1 MNENQRYVRRIA
13 LALLEKENTEIDEKI
28 IFEKIQDA
36 INVLN
41 ISIGKEEFNE
51 VYNSLKDH
59 FAVVMSMGQAIY
71 GDEIPDEWYTYV
83 KAQRYDINCSYWD
96 RYREFLRDENFPK
109 KVIDSIDKD
118 TDKITNLLGDPSVAY
133 KYSRKGLVIGDVQS
147 GKTANY
153 IAVMNKAA
161 DAGYKIII
169 LLTGTIEKLRK
180 QTQERVDKGFI
191 GGDVDKRLVGVGT
204 INSNLEVSAFTSAK
218 NDFKEQ
224 LKTIT
229 LSLSSLTNPLVF
241 VVKKNKTVL
250 ESLFHWLKN
259 ENIKYGSEN
268 SEKTIDYPLLLID
281 DEADNA
287 SINTNIE
294 ENDPTAINRAIRK
307 ILGVFTKSSYLAYTA
322 TPYANIFINP
332 NTSDDMVKDDL
343 FPKDYI
349 YVLDTPNNYIGA
361 KEMYSDTGKYRYMLH
376 QIYDFEEYLP
386 IKHKKD
392 SEVGYDLPETLKE
405 AILSFFIANAIR
417 DIRGQK
423 TSHRSMLINVSR
435 FIKIHNELEDRVED
449 YVNKVKYEIEH
460 YGLTPNWYDYKY
472 LSTLEDVYN
481 TYFVN
486 ALEDETEKSWTAIL
500 NTLYDS
506 TRGIV
511 VEAVNGNSAATKL
524 NYNAYKSGYRVIAIG
539 GLSLSRGLTLEGLMT
554 SYFYRNS
561 KMYDTLMQMGRWF
574 GYRSGYDDL
583 CQVWMNED
591 SLSWYKD
598 IASATEELRDELK
611 QNFEAG
617 WTPKEFGIKVRSD
630 EAALLVTARNKMR
643 SAEDYELDLD
653 LDGNY
658 IETPAF
664 SVKEK
669 TINANYDALDDFINQ
684 LTKANIIMQKDLK
697 SEKSNSL
704 NFIDVPKNMIFEFL
718 SSLDVDLLNRH
729 FDKKQIINILGC
741 LKDSRFDFWDITLVS
756 GRANDYIKVL
766 DYDINYVIRGY
777 REIKANHIVLNNT
790 RLGTLGMVNSSLT
803 KESYDDLLRVLE
815 ERYPDRIVNGKLI
828 KTLADKTY
836 FSTNFYRKPVLLIY
850 LVQYP
855 RIDLE
860 TDNGNIIDS
869 SNKKPL
875 IGLGIGMPKIGG
887 GKKAKFKYKV
897 TQKWIE
903 EWYDIGYEEYVD
915 DEDE

>member
-1 MNENQRYVRRIA
+1 MNKKQSDVRKIA
-13 LALLEKENTEIDEKI
+13 LVFLGKDKTEVDEKI
-28 IFEKIQDA
+28 IFDKIQAA
-36 INVLN
+36 ITALEYSLN
-41 ISIGKEEFNE
+41 EEEFNE

-59 FAVVMSMGQAIY
+59 FSVVMSMGHVFC
-71 GDEIPDEWYTYV
+71 GDEIPDEWYMYV
-83 KAQRYDINCSYWD
+83 KAQRHDADSSYWE
-96 RYREFLRDENFPK
+96 RYKDFLFDENFPK

-118 TDKITNLLGDPSVAY
+118 TDKITNLLGDPSVEY

-169 LLTGTIEKLRK
+169 LLAGTIEKLRK

-191 GGDVDKRLVGVGT
+191 GNNGEKQLVGVRQ
-204 INSNLEVSAFTSAK
+204 INSNLEVSAFTSTK
-218 NDFKEQ
+218 NDFKQQ

-241 VVKKNKTVL
+241 VVKKNKTIL
-250 ESLFHWLKN
+250 ESVFQWLKN

-294 ENDPTAINRAIRK
+294 ENDPTAINRVIRK
-307 ILGVFTKSSYLAYTA
+307 ILKLFTKSSYLGYTA

-332 NTSDDMVKDDL
+332 NTSDDMVKEDL

-361 KEMYSDTGKYRYMLH
+361 KEMYSDNGKYQYMLQ
-376 QIYDFEEYLP
+376 QIDDFEEYLP

-392 SEVGYDLPETLKE
+392 CMVGYDLPHTLRK

-460 YGLTPNWYDYKY
+460 YSLTPNWYAHKH
-472 LSTLEDVYN
+472 LSALEDVYN

-486 ALEDETEKSWTAIL
+486 SLEDESEKEWNTIL
-500 NTLYDS
+500 NTLYDA
-506 TRGIV
+506 TRGIM
-511 VEAVNGNSAATKL
+511 VEAVNGNSASTKL

-561 KMYDTLMQMGRWF
+561 RMYDTLMQMGRWF

-598 IASATEELRDELK
+598 IALATEELRDELK

-669 TINANYDALDDFINQ
+669 TINANYDALGDFINQ
-684 LTKANIIMQKDLK
+684 LSKANITMQKDPK
-697 SEKSNSL
+697 TDKSNSL
-704 NFIDVPKNMIFEFL
+704 NFIDVPKDMIFEFL
-718 SSLDVDLLNRH
+718 KSVDIDIFNH
-729 FDKKQIINILGC
+729 QFDKNKIVSILNS
-741 LKDSRFDFWDITLVS
+741 LKESKIELWDVIFAS
-756 GRANDYIKVL
+756 GKSNFSTRILNHE
-766 DYDINYVIRGY
+766 INYVVRGY
-777 REIKANHIVLNNT
+777 SEFRSERIRLNKN
-790 RLGTLGMVNSSLT
+790 RLGAPEVVNSSLSQ
-803 KESYDDLLRVLE
+803 EAYEELLYTLE
-815 ERYPDRIVNGKLI
+815 KSGNDKVKDGK
-828 KTLADKTY
+828 KLATIGDKVY
-836 FSTNFYRKPVLLIY
+836 FSTVFNRKPVLVIY

-855 RIDLE
+855 REELQIEHNADL
-860 TDNGNIIDS
+860 NM
-869 SNKKPL
+869 KPL
-875 IGLGIGMPKIGG
+875 VGLGVGIPRIGH
-887 GKKAKFKYKV
+887 GKRIRFRYKV
-897 TQKWIE
+897 TQKWFE
-903 EWYDIGYEEYVD
+903 DCYDSENTEDYEEL
-915 DEDE
+915 EE

>member
-1 MNENQRYVRRIA
+1 MNESQSYVRRIA

-28 IFEKIQDA
+28 IFDKIQDA

-59 FAVVMSMGQAIY
+59 FAIVMSMGQAIY

-83 KAQRYDINCSYWD
+83 KEQRHDTNCSYWD
-96 RYREFLRDENFPK
+96 RYKEFLRNENFPN

-118 TDKITNLLGDPSVAY
+118 TDKITNLLGDPSVTY

-191 GGDVDKRLVGVGT
+191 GGDVDKQLVGVGK
-204 INSNLEVSAFTSAK
+204 INSKLEVSAFTSAK

-241 VVKKNKTVL
+241 VVKKNKTIL
-250 ESLFHWLKN
+250 ESLFQWLKN

-268 SEKTIDYPLLLID
+268 NEKTIDYPLLLID

-294 ENDPTAINRAIRK
+294 ENDPTAINRAVRK

-332 NTSDDMVKDDL
+332 NTSDNMVKDDL

-376 QIYDFEEYLP
+376 QIDDFEEYLP

-392 SEVGYDLPETLKE
+392 SEVGYELPDTLKK

-435 FIKIHNELEDRVED
+435 FIDIHNKLEDRIEE

-460 YGLTPNWYDYKY
+460 YSLTTNWYAHKH
-472 LSTLEDVYN
+472 LSALEDVYN
-481 TYFVN
+481 TYFVKT
-486 ALEDETEKSWTAIL
+486 LEDEVETEWNAIL
-500 NTLYDS
+500 KALYDS
-506 TRGIV
+506 TRGII

-598 IASATEELRDELK
+598 IATATEELRDELK

-658 IETPAF
+658 IETPSF
-664 SVKEK
+664 SVKER
-669 TINANYDALDDFINQ
+669 TINNNYDALNDFIHQ
-684 LTKANIIMQKDLK
+684 LSKANITMQKDLK
-697 SEKSNSL
+697 SEKSNNL
-704 NFIDVPKNMIFEFL
+704 NFIDVPKDMVFEFL
-718 SSLDVDLLNRH
+718 KSVDIDIFNH
-729 FDKKQIINILGC
+729 QFDKNKIVSILNS
-741 LKDSRFDFWDITLVS
+741 LKESKVELWDVIFAS
-756 GRANDYIKVL
+756 GKSNFSTKIL
-766 DYDINYVIRGY
+766 NHEINYVVRSYSEFRSERIR
-777 REIKANHIVLNNT
+777 LNKN
-790 RLGTLGMVNSSLT
+790 RLGAPEVVNSSLSQ
-803 KESYDDLLRVLE
+803 ESYEELLYTLE
-815 ERYPDRIVNGKLI
+815 KLGNDKVKDGKKLTTI
-828 KTLADKTY
+828 GDKAY
-836 FSTNFYRKPVLLIY
+836 FSTGFNRKPVLVIY

-855 RIDLE
+855 REELKME
-860 TDNGNIIDS
+860 NNAN

-875 IGLGIGMPKIGG
+875 VGLGVGIPRIGY
-887 GKKAKFKYKV
+887 GKRIRFRYKV
-897 TQKWIE
+897 TQKWFEDYYDSENREYSEEIE
-903 EWYDIGYEEYVD
+903 E
-915 DEDE
+915 

>member
-1 MNENQRYVRRIA
+1 MNENQSYVRRIA

-28 IFEKIQDA
+28 IFDKIQDA

-59 FAVVMSMGQAIY
+59 FAIVMSMGQAIY

-83 KAQRYDINCSYWD
+83 KEQRHDTNCSYWD
-96 RYREFLRDENFPK
+96 RYKEFLRNENFPN

-118 TDKITNLLGDPSVAY
+118 TDKITNLLGDPSVTY

-191 GGDVDKRLVGVGT
+191 GGNVDKQLVGVGK
-204 INSNLEVSAFTSAK
+204 INSKLEVSAFTSAK

-241 VVKKNKTVL
+241 VVKKNKTIL
-250 ESLFHWLKN
+250 ESLFQWLKN

-268 SEKTIDYPLLLID
+268 NEKTIDYPLLLID

-294 ENDPTAINRAIRK
+294 ENDPTAINRAVRK

-332 NTSDDMVKDDL
+332 NTSDNMVKDDL

-376 QIYDFEEYLP
+376 QIDDFEEYLP

-392 SEVGYDLPETLKE
+392 SEVGYELPDTLKK

-435 FIKIHNELEDRVED
+435 FIDIHNKLEDRIEE

-460 YGLTPNWYDYKY
+460 YSLTTNWYAHKH
-472 LSTLEDVYN
+472 LSALEDVYN
-481 TYFVN
+481 TYFVKT
-486 ALEDETEKSWTAIL
+486 LEDEVETEWNAIL
-500 NTLYDS
+500 KAFYDS
-506 TRGIV
+506 TRGII

-598 IASATEELRDELK
+598 IATATEELRDELK

-658 IETPAF
+658 IETPSF
-664 SVKEK
+664 SVKER
-669 TINANYDALDDFINQ
+669 TINNNYDALNDFIHQ
-684 LTKANIIMQKDLK
+684 LSKANITMQKDLK
-697 SEKSNSL
+697 SEKSNNL
-704 NFIDVPKNMIFEFL
+704 NFIDVPKDMVFEFL
-718 SSLDVDLLNRH
+718 KSVDIDIFNH
-729 FDKKQIINILGC
+729 QFDKNKIVSILNS
-741 LKDSRFDFWDITLVS
+741 LKESKVELWDVIFAS
-756 GRANDYIKVL
+756 GKSNFSTKIL
-766 DYDINYVIRGY
+766 NHEINYVVRSYSEFRSERIR
-777 REIKANHIVLNNT
+777 LNKN
-790 RLGTLGMVNSSLT
+790 RLGAPEVVNSSLSQ
-803 KESYDDLLRVLE
+803 ESYEELLYTLE
-815 ERYPDRIVNGKLI
+815 KLGNDKVKDGKKLTTI
-828 KTLADKTY
+828 GDKAY
-836 FSTNFYRKPVLLIY
+836 FSTGFNRKPVLVIY

-855 RIDLE
+855 REELKME
-860 TDNGNIIDS
+860 NNAN

-875 IGLGIGMPKIGG
+875 VGLGVGIPRIGY
-887 GKKAKFKYKV
+887 GKRIRFRYKV
-897 TQKWIE
+897 TQKWFEDYYDSENIEYSEEIE
-903 EWYDIGYEEYVD
+903 E
-915 DEDE
+915 

>member
-1 MNENQRYVRRIA
+1 MNKKQSDVRKIA
-13 LALLEKENTEIDEKI
+13 LVFLGKDKTEVDEKI
-28 IFEKIQDA
+28 IFDKIQAA
-36 INVLN
+36 ITALEYSLN
-41 ISIGKEEFNE
+41 EEEFNE

-59 FAVVMSMGQAIY
+59 FSVVMSMGHVFC

-83 KAQRYDINCSYWD
+83 KAQRHDADSSYWE
-96 RYREFLRDENFPK
+96 RYKDFLFDENFPK

-118 TDKITNLLGDPSVAY
+118 TDKITNLLGDPSVEY

-169 LLTGTIEKLRK
+169 LLAGTIEKLRK

-191 GGDVDKRLVGVGT
+191 GNNGEKQLVGVRQ
-204 INSNLEVSAFTSAK
+204 INSNLEVSAFTSTK
-218 NDFKEQ
+218 NDFKQQ

-241 VVKKNKTVL
+241 VVKKNKTIL
-250 ESLFHWLKN
+250 ESVFQWLKN

-294 ENDPTAINRAIRK
+294 ENDPTAINRVIRK
-307 ILGVFTKSSYLAYTA
+307 ILKLFTKSSYLGYTA

-332 NTSDDMVKDDL
+332 NTSDDMVKEDL

-361 KEMYSDTGKYRYMLH
+361 KEMYSDNGKYQYMLQ
-376 QIYDFEEYLP
+376 QIDDFEEYLP

-392 SEVGYDLPETLKE
+392 CMVGYDLPHTLRK

-423 TSHRSMLINVSR
+423 ISHRSMLINVSR
-435 FIKIHNELEDRVED
+435 FIDIHNELEDRIED
-449 YVNKVKYEIEH
+449 YVNKVKYEIEL
-460 YGLTPNWYDYKY
+460 YSLAPNWYAHKH
-472 LSTLEDVYN
+472 LSDLEEVYN
-481 TYFVN
+481 TYFAN
-486 ALEDETEKSWTAIL
+486 ALKDETEKDWNTIL
-500 NTLYDS
+500 HTLHDA

-524 NYNAYKSGYRVIAIG
+524 NYNGYKSGYRVIAIG

-598 IASATEELRDELK
+598 IAAATEELRDELK

-617 WTPKEFGIKVRSD
+617 WTPKDFGIKVRSD
-630 EAALLVTARNKMR
+630 EAALLVTAKNKMR

-664 SVKEK
+664 SVKER
-669 TINANYDALDDFINQ
+669 TINNNYDALGDFINQ
-684 LTKANIIMQKDLK
+684 LSKANITMQKDPK
-697 SEKSNSL
+697 TDKSNSL
-704 NFIDVPKNMIFEFL
+704 NFIDVPKEMIFEFL
-718 SSLDVDLLNRH
+718 KSIDIDIFNRR
-729 FDKKQIINILGC
+729 FDKNKIVSILGG
-741 LKDSRFDFWDITLVS
+741 LQEPKIELWDVIFAS
-756 GRANDYIKVL
+756 GKSNLSAKILNHE
-766 DYDINYVIRGY
+766 INYVVRGY
-777 REIKANHIVLNNT
+777 SEFRTERIRINNN
-790 RLGTLGMVNSSLT
+790 RLGAPEVVNSSLS
-803 KESYDDLLRVLE
+803 KESYEELLCILE
-815 ERYPDRIVNGKLI
+815 KLGNDKVIGGKKQ
-828 KTLADKTY
+828 KTIGDKTY
-836 FSTNFYRKPVLLIY
+836 FSTTFNRKPVLVIY

-855 RIDLE
+855 REEFE
-860 TDNGNIIDS
+860 TEVNADS
-869 SNKKPL
+869 DVKPL
-875 IGLGIGMPKIGG
+875 VGLGLGIPRIGHR
-887 GKKAKFKYKV
+887 KRIRFKYKV
-897 TQKWIE
+897 NQKWFE
-903 EWYDIGYEEYVD
+903 ELCDGENIDYSEEV
-915 DEDE
+915 EE

>member
-1 MNENQRYVRRIA
+1 MNLMQKAVRKMVQIFIEIA
-13 LALLEKENTEIDEKI
+13 NEEPDEKLI
-28 IFEKIQDA
+28 LDKMQEVIENNNFLLDQK
-36 INVLN
+36 
-41 ISIGKEEFNE
+41 EFNE
-51 VYNSLKDH
+51 VYDSLKDH

-83 KAQRYDINCSYWD
+83 KAQRYDTNCSYWD
-96 RYREFLRDENFPK
+96 RYREFLRDENFPN

-307 ILGVFTKSSYLAYTA
+307 ILGIFTKSSYLAYTA

-376 QIYDFEEYLP
+376 QIDDFEEYLP

-472 LSTLEDVYN
+472 LSALEDVYN

-486 ALEDETEKSWTAIL
+486 TLEDETEKSWTAIL

-506 TRGIV
+506 TRGIM

-664 SVKEK
+664 SVKER
-669 TINANYDALDDFINQ
+669 TINNNYDALEDFINQ
-684 LTKANIIMQKDLK
+684 LSKANITMQKDSK
-697 SEKSNSL
+697 TDKSNSL
-704 NFIDVPKNMIFEFL
+704 NFIDVPKDMVFEFL
-718 SSLDVDLLNRH
+718 KSVDIDVFNRQ
-729 FDKKQIINILGC
+729 FDKNKIVSILNS
-741 LKDSRFDFWDITLVS
+741 LKESKLERWDVIFAS
-756 GRANDYIKVL
+756 GKSNFSTKIL
-766 DYDINYVIRGY
+766 DHEINYVVRSYSEFRSERIR
-777 REIKANHIVLNNT
+777 LNKN
-790 RLGTLGMVNSSLT
+790 RLGAPGVVNSSLSQ
-803 KESYDDLLRVLE
+803 EAYEELLYALE
-815 ERYPDRIVNGKLI
+815 KVGNDKVKDGKKLTTI
-828 KTLADKTY
+828 GDKAY
-836 FSTNFYRKPVLLIY
+836 FSTVFNRKPVLVIY

-855 RIDLE
+855 REELQME
-860 TDNGNIIDS
+860 NNAN
-869 SNKKPL
+869 SNMKPL
-875 IGLGIGMPKIGG
+875 VGLGVGIPRIGYSKRIR
-887 GKKAKFKYKV
+887 FRYKV
-897 TQKWIE
+897 TRKWFEDCYDSENIE
-903 EWYDIGYEEYVD
+903 DYEEL
-915 DEDE
+915 EE

>member
-1 MNENQRYVRRIA
+1 MNIKQMAVRKMVQIFIEIEN
-13 LALLEKENTEIDEKI
+13 EEPDEKLI
-28 IFEKIQDA
+28 LAKMEEVIVNNNIL
-36 INVLN
+36 LN
-41 ISIGKEEFNE
+41 KEEFNE
-51 VYNSLKDH
+51 VYNSLRDH
-59 FAVVMSMGQAIY
+59 FAIVMSIGQAIC

-83 KAQRYDINCSYWD
+83 KEQRHDTNCSYWD
-96 RYREFLRDENFPK
+96 RYKEFLSDENFPK

-118 TDKITNLLGDPSVAY
+118 TDKITNLLGDPSVTY

-169 LLTGTIEKLRK
+169 LLAGTIEKLRK

-191 GGDVDKRLVGVGT
+191 GNNGEKQLVGVRQ
-204 INSNLEVSAFTSAK
+204 INSKLEVSAFTSTK

-241 VVKKNKTVL
+241 VVKKNKTIL
-250 ESLFHWLKN
+250 ESLFQWLKN

-376 QIYDFEEYLP
+376 QIDDFEEYLP

-392 SEVGYDLPETLKE
+392 SEVGYDLPDSLKK

-435 FIKIHNELEDRVED
+435 FVKIHNELEDRVED

-460 YGLTPNWYDYKY
+460 YSLTPNWYAHKH
-472 LSTLEDVYN
+472 LSALEDVYN

-486 ALEDETEKSWTAIL
+486 TLEDSKEKDWEVIL
-500 NTLYDS
+500 STLYDS
-506 TRGIV
+506 TRGII
-511 VEAVNGNSAATKL
+511 VEAVNSNSAATKL

-598 IASATEELRDELK
+598 ISTATEELRDELK

-653 LDGNY
+653 LEGNY

-684 LTKANIIMQKDLK
+684 LSQANITMQKDSK
-697 SEKSNSL
+697 TDKSNSL
-704 NFIDVPKNMIFEFL
+704 NFIDVPKDMVFEFL
-718 SSLDVDLLNRH
+718 KSVDIDIFNRQ
-729 FDKKQIINILGC
+729 FDKNKIVSILNS
-741 LKDSRFDFWDITLVS
+741 LKESKIELWDVIFAS
-756 GRANDYIKVL
+756 GKSNFTTKIL
-766 DYDINYVIRGY
+766 NHEINYVVRSYNEFRSERIR
-777 REIKANHIVLNNT
+777 LNKN
-790 RLGTLGMVNSSLT
+790 RLGAPGVVNSSLSQ
-803 KESYDDLLRVLE
+803 EAYEELLYTLE
-815 ERYPDRIVNGKLI
+815 KLGNDKVKDGKKLTTI
-828 KTLADKTY
+828 GDKAY
-836 FSTNFYRKPVLLIY
+836 FSTVFNRKPVLVIY

-855 RIDLE
+855 REVLQIE
-860 TDNGNIIDS
+860 NNADS
-869 SNKKPL
+869 NMKPL
-875 IGLGIGMPKIGG
+875 VGLGVGIPRIGH
-887 GKKAKFKYKV
+887 GKRIRFKYKV
-897 TQKWIE
+897 NQKWFE
-903 EWYDIGYEEYVD
+903 DCYDIENIEDYEEL
-915 DEDE
+915 EE

>member
-1 MNENQRYVRRIA
+1 MNESQSYVRRIA

-28 IFEKIQDA
+28 IFDKIQDA

-59 FAVVMSMGQAIY
+59 FAIVMSMGQAIY

-83 KAQRYDINCSYWD
+83 KEQRHDTNCSYWD
-96 RYREFLRDENFPK
+96 RYKEFLRNENFPN

-118 TDKITNLLGDPSVAY
+118 TDKITNLLGDPSVTY

-191 GGDVDKRLVGVGT
+191 GGDVDKQLVGVGK
-204 INSNLEVSAFTSAK
+204 INSKLEVSAFTSAK

-241 VVKKNKTVL
+241 VVKKNKTIL
-250 ESLFHWLKN
+250 ESLFQWLKN

-268 SEKTIDYPLLLID
+268 NEKTIDYPLLLID

-294 ENDPTAINRAIRK
+294 ENDPTAINRAVRK

-332 NTSDDMVKDDL
+332 NTSDNMVKDDL

-376 QIYDFEEYLP
+376 QIDDFEEYLP

-392 SEVGYDLPETLKE
+392 SEVGYELPDTLKK

-435 FIKIHNELEDRVED
+435 FIDIHNKLEDRIEE

-460 YGLTPNWYDYKY
+460 YSLTTNWYAHKH
-472 LSTLEDVYN
+472 LSALEDVYN
-481 TYFVN
+481 TYFVKT
-486 ALEDETEKSWTAIL
+486 LEDEVETEWNAIL
-500 NTLYDS
+500 KALYDS
-506 TRGIV
+506 TRGII

-598 IASATEELRDELK
+598 IATATEELRDELK

-658 IETPAF
+658 IETPSF
-664 SVKEK
+664 SVKER
-669 TINANYDALDDFINQ
+669 TINNNYDALNDFIHQ
-684 LTKANIIMQKDLK
+684 LSKANITMQKDLK
-697 SEKSNSL
+697 SEKSNNL
-704 NFIDVPKNMIFEFL
+704 NFIDVPKDMVFEFL
-718 SSLDVDLLNRH
+718 KSVDIDIFNH
-729 FDKKQIINILGC
+729 QFDKNKIVSILNS
-741 LKDSRFDFWDITLVS
+741 LKESKVELWDVIFAS
-756 GRANDYIKVL
+756 GKSNFSTKIL
-766 DYDINYVIRGY
+766 NHEINYVVRSYSEFRSERIR
-777 REIKANHIVLNNT
+777 LNKN
-790 RLGTLGMVNSSLT
+790 RLGAPEVVNSSLSQ
-803 KESYDDLLRVLE
+803 ESYEELLYTLE
-815 ERYPDRIVNGKLI
+815 KLGNDKVKDGKKLTTI
-828 KTLADKTY
+828 GDKAY
-836 FSTNFYRKPVLLIY
+836 FSTGFNRKPVLVIY

-855 RIDLE
+855 REELKME
-860 TDNGNIIDS
+860 NNAN

-875 IGLGIGMPKIGG
+875 VGLGVGIPRIGY
-887 GKKAKFKYKV
+887 GKRIRFRYKV
-897 TQKWIE
+897 TQKWFEDYYDSENIEYSEEIE
-903 EWYDIGYEEYVD
+903 E
-915 DEDE
+915 

>member
-1 MNENQRYVRRIA
+1 MNENQSDVRRIA
-13 LALLEKENTEIDEKI
+13 LALLDREKTEIDEKI

-36 INVLN
+36 INVLKV
-41 ISIGKEEFNE
+41 SFEKEEFNE
-51 VYNSLKDH
+51 VYNSLKEH
-59 FAVVMSMGQAIY
+59 FEVVMSIGQVIC
-71 GDEIPDEWYTYV
+71 GDEILDEWYTYV
-83 KAQRYDINCSYWD
+83 KEQRHDTNCSYWD
-96 RYREFLRDENFPK
+96 RYKEFLKNENFPN

-118 TDKITNLLGDPSVAY
+118 TDKITNLLGDPSVEY

-169 LLTGTIEKLRK
+169 LLAGSIEKLRK
-180 QTQERVDKGFI
+180 QTQDRVNKGFI
-191 GGDVDKRLVGVGT
+191 GRNVDKQLVGVGK
-204 INSNLEVSAFTSAK
+204 INSKLTVGAFTSTK
-218 NDFKEQ
+218 LDFKSQIKE
-224 LKTIT
+224 I
-229 LSLSSLTNPLVF
+229 SVGLSSITDPVVF
-241 VVKKNKTVL
+241 VVKKNKTIL
-250 ESLFHWLKN
+250 ESLFQWLKN
-259 ENIKYGSEN
+259 ENIKHGSEN

-361 KEMYSDTGKYRYMLH
+361 KEMYSDAGKYKYMLH
-376 QIYDFEEYLP
+376 QIDDFEDYLP

-392 SEVGYDLPETLKE
+392 TEVGYDLPDTLKK

-460 YGLTPNWYDYKY
+460 YSLTPNWYAHKH
-472 LSTLEDVYN
+472 LSALEDVYN

-486 ALEDETEKSWTAIL
+486 SLEDESEKEWNTIL
-500 NTLYDS
+500 NTLYDA
-506 TRGIV
+506 TRGIM
-511 VEAVNGNSAATKL
+511 VEAVNGNSASTKL

-561 KMYDTLMQMGRWF
+561 RMYDTLMQMGRWF

-598 IASATEELRDELK
+598 IALATEELRDELK

-630 EAALLVTARNKMR
+630 EAALLITARNKMR

-669 TINANYDALDDFINQ
+669 TINANYDALGDFINQ
-684 LTKANIIMQKDLK
+684 LSKANITMQKDPK
-697 SEKSNSL
+697 TDKSNSL
-704 NFIDVPKNMIFEFL
+704 NFIDVPKDMIFEFL
-718 SSLDVDLLNRH
+718 KSVDIDIFNH
-729 FDKKQIINILGC
+729 QFDKNKIVSILNS
-741 LKDSRFDFWDITLVS
+741 LKESKIELWDVIFAS
-756 GRANDYIKVL
+756 GKSNFSTRILNHE
-766 DYDINYVIRGY
+766 INYVVRGY
-777 REIKANHIVLNNT
+777 SEFRSERIRLNKN
-790 RLGTLGMVNSSLT
+790 RLGAPEVVNSSLSQ
-803 KESYDDLLRVLE
+803 EAYEELLYTLE
-815 ERYPDRIVNGKLI
+815 KSGNDKVKDGK
-828 KTLADKTY
+828 KLATIGDKVY
-836 FSTNFYRKPVLLIY
+836 FSTVFNRKPVLVIY

-855 RIDLE
+855 REELQIEHNADL
-860 TDNGNIIDS
+860 NM
-869 SNKKPL
+869 KPL
-875 IGLGIGMPKIGG
+875 VGLGVGIPRIGH
-887 GKKAKFKYKV
+887 GKRIRFRYKV
-897 TQKWIE
+897 TQKWFE
-903 EWYDIGYEEYVD
+903 DCYDSENTEDYEEL
-915 DEDE
+915 EE

>member
-1 MNENQRYVRRIA
+1 MNENQSYVRRIA

-28 IFEKIQDA
+28 IFDKIQDA

-59 FAVVMSMGQAIY
+59 FAIVMSMGQAIY

-83 KAQRYDINCSYWD
+83 KEQRHDTNCSYWD
-96 RYREFLRDENFPK
+96 RYKEFLRNENFPN

-118 TDKITNLLGDPSVAY
+118 TDKITNLLGDPSVTY

-191 GGDVDKRLVGVGT
+191 GGDVDKQLVGVGK
-204 INSNLEVSAFTSAK
+204 INSKLEVSAFTSAK

-241 VVKKNKTVL
+241 VVKKNKTIL
-250 ESLFHWLKN
+250 ESLFQWLKN

-268 SEKTIDYPLLLID
+268 NEKTIDYPLLLID

-294 ENDPTAINRAIRK
+294 ENDPTAINRAVRK

-332 NTSDDMVKDDL
+332 NTSDNMVKDDL

-376 QIYDFEEYLP
+376 QIDDFEEYLP

-392 SEVGYDLPETLKE
+392 SEVGYELPDTLKK

-435 FIKIHNELEDRVED
+435 FIDIHNKLEDRIEE

-460 YGLTPNWYDYKY
+460 YSLTTNWYAHKH
-472 LSTLEDVYN
+472 LSALEDVYN
-481 TYFVN
+481 TYFVKT
-486 ALEDETEKSWTAIL
+486 LEDEVETEWNAIL
-500 NTLYDS
+500 KALYDS
-506 TRGIV
+506 TRGII

-598 IASATEELRDELK
+598 IATATEELRDELK

-658 IETPAF
+658 IETPSF
-664 SVKEK
+664 SVKER
-669 TINANYDALDDFINQ
+669 TINNNYDALNDFIHQ
-684 LTKANIIMQKDLK
+684 LSKANITMQKDLK
-697 SEKSNSL
+697 SEKSNNL
-704 NFIDVPKNMIFEFL
+704 NFIDVPKDMVFEFL
-718 SSLDVDLLNRH
+718 KSVDIDIFNH
-729 FDKKQIINILGC
+729 QFDKNKIVSILNS
-741 LKDSRFDFWDITLVS
+741 LKESKVELWDVIFAS
-756 GRANDYIKVL
+756 GKSNFSTKIL
-766 DYDINYVIRGY
+766 NHEINYVVRSYSEFRSERIR
-777 REIKANHIVLNNT
+777 LNKN
-790 RLGTLGMVNSSLT
+790 RLGAPEVVNSSLSQ
-803 KESYDDLLRVLE
+803 ESYEELLYTLE
-815 ERYPDRIVNGKLI
+815 KLGNDKVKDGKKLTTI
-828 KTLADKTY
+828 GDKAY
-836 FSTNFYRKPVLLIY
+836 FSTGFNRKPVLVIY

-855 RIDLE
+855 REELKME
-860 TDNGNIIDS
+860 NNAN

-875 IGLGIGMPKIGG
+875 VGLGVGIPRIGY
-887 GKKAKFKYKV
+887 GKRIRFRYKV
-897 TQKWIE
+897 TQKWFEDYYDSENIEYSEEIE
-903 EWYDIGYEEYVD
+903 E
-915 DEDE
+915 

>member
-1 MNENQRYVRRIA
+1 MNADQSYVRRIA

-28 IFEKIQDA
+28 IFDKIQNA

-59 FAVVMSMGQAIY
+59 FAIVMSMGQAIY

-83 KAQRYDINCSYWD
+83 KEQRHDTNCSYWD
-96 RYREFLRDENFPK
+96 RYKDFLINENFPN

-118 TDKITNLLGDPSVAY
+118 TDKITNLLGDPSVTY

-191 GGDVDKRLVGVGT
+191 GGDVDKQLVGVGK
-204 INSNLEVSAFTSAK
+204 INSKLEVSAFTSAK

-229 LSLSSLTNPLVF
+229 LSLSSLTSPLVF
-241 VVKKNKTVL
+241 VVKKNKTIL
-250 ESLFHWLKN
+250 ESLFQWLKN

-268 SEKTIDYPLLLID
+268 NEKTIDYPLLLID

-361 KEMYSDTGKYRYMLH
+361 KEMYSDNGKYKYMLH
-376 QIYDFEEYLP
+376 QIDDFEEYLP

-392 SEVGYDLPETLKE
+392 SEVGYELPDTLKK

-460 YGLTPNWYDYKY
+460 YSLTTNWYDHKH
-472 LSTLEDVYN
+472 LSALEDVYN

-486 ALEDETEKSWTAIL
+486 TLEAEIEWKAIL
-500 NTLYDS
+500 NTLYDA
-506 TRGIV
+506 TRGIM

-598 IASATEELRDELK
+598 IATATEELRDELK

-664 SVKEK
+664 SVKER
-669 TINANYDALDDFINQ
+669 TINANYDALDDFVNQ
-684 LTKANIIMQKDLK
+684 LSKANITMQKDSK
-697 SEKSNSL
+697 TDKSNSL
-704 NFIDVPKNMIFEFL
+704 NFIDVPKDMVFEFL
-718 SSLDVDLLNRH
+718 KSVDIDIFNRQ
-729 FDKKQIINILGC
+729 FDKNKIVSILNS
-741 LKDSRFDFWDITLVS
+741 LKESKIELWDVIFAS
-756 GRANDYIKVL
+756 GKSNFSTKIL
-766 DYDINYVIRGY
+766 NHEINYVVRSY
-777 REIKANHIVLNNT
+777 SEFRTDRIKLNKN
-790 RLGTLGMVNSSLT
+790 RLGAPEVVNSSLSQEAY
-803 KESYDDLLRVLE
+803 KELLYTLE
-815 ERYPDRIVNGKLI
+815 KLGNDKVKDGKKLTTI
-828 KTLADKTY
+828 GDKAY
-836 FSTNFYRKPVLLIY
+836 FSTVFNRKPVLVIY

-855 RIDLE
+855 REELQLE
-860 TDNGNIIDS
+860 NNADS
-869 SNKKPL
+869 NMKPL
-875 IGLGIGMPKIGG
+875 VGLGVGIPRIGHGERIR
-887 GKKAKFKYKV
+887 FRYKV
-897 TQKWIE
+897 TRKWFEDCYDSENIE
-903 EWYDIGYEEYVD
+903 DYEEL
-915 DEDE
+915 EE

>member
-1 MNENQRYVRRIA
+1 MNKKQSDVRKIA
-13 LALLEKENTEIDEKI
+13 LVFLGKDKTEVDEKI
-28 IFEKIQDA
+28 IFDKIQAA
-36 INVLN
+36 ITALEYSLN
-41 ISIGKEEFNE
+41 EEEFNE

-59 FAVVMSMGQAIY
+59 FSVVMSMGHVFC

-83 KAQRYDINCSYWD
+83 KAQRHDADSSYWE
-96 RYREFLRDENFPK
+96 RYKDFLFDENFPK

-118 TDKITNLLGDPSVAY
+118 TDKITNLLGDPSVEY

-169 LLTGTIEKLRK
+169 LLAGTIEKLRK

-191 GGDVDKRLVGVGT
+191 GNNGEKQLVGVRQ
-204 INSNLEVSAFTSAK
+204 INSNLEVSAFTSTK
-218 NDFKEQ
+218 NDFKQQ

-241 VVKKNKTVL
+241 VVKKNKTIL
-250 ESLFHWLKN
+250 ESVFQWLKN

-287 SINTNIE
+287 TINTNIE
-294 ENDPTAINRAIRK
+294 ENDPTAINRVIRK
-307 ILGVFTKSSYLAYTA
+307 ILKLFTKSSYLGYTA

-332 NTSDDMVKDDL
+332 NTSDDMVKEDL

-361 KEMYSDTGKYRYMLH
+361 KEMYSDNGKYQYMLQ
-376 QIYDFEEYLP
+376 QIDDFEEYLP

-392 SEVGYDLPETLKE
+392 CMVGYDLPHTLRK

-423 TSHRSMLINVSR
+423 ISHRSMLINVSR
-435 FIKIHNELEDRVED
+435 FIDIHNELEDRIED
-449 YVNKVKYEIEH
+449 YVNKVKYEIEL
-460 YGLTPNWYDYKY
+460 YSLAPNWYAHKH
-472 LSTLEDVYN
+472 LSDLEEVYN
-481 TYFVN
+481 TYFAN
-486 ALEDETEKSWTAIL
+486 ALKDETEKDWNTIL
-500 NTLYDS
+500 HTLHDA

-524 NYNAYKSGYRVIAIG
+524 NYNGYKSGYRVIAIG

-598 IASATEELRDELK
+598 IAAATEELRDELK

-617 WTPKEFGIKVRSD
+617 WTPKDFGIKVRSD
-630 EAALLVTARNKMR
+630 EAALLVTAKNKMR

-664 SVKEK
+664 SVKER
-669 TINANYDALDDFINQ
+669 TINNNYDALGDFINQ
-684 LTKANIIMQKDLK
+684 LSKANITMQKDPK
-697 SEKSNSL
+697 TDKSNSL
-704 NFIDVPKNMIFEFL
+704 NFIDVPKEMIFEFL
-718 SSLDVDLLNRH
+718 KSIDIDIFNRR
-729 FDKKQIINILGC
+729 FDKNKIVSILGG
-741 LKDSRFDFWDITLVS
+741 LQEPKIELWDVIFAS
-756 GRANDYIKVL
+756 GKSNLSAKILNHE
-766 DYDINYVIRGY
+766 INYVVRGY
-777 REIKANHIVLNNT
+777 SEFRTERIRINNN
-790 RLGTLGMVNSSLT
+790 RLGAPEVVNSSLS
-803 KESYDDLLRVLE
+803 KESYEELLCILE
-815 ERYPDRIVNGKLI
+815 KLGNDKVIGGKKQ
-828 KTLADKTY
+828 KTIGDKTY
-836 FSTNFYRKPVLLIY
+836 FSTTFNRKPVLVIY

-855 RIDLE
+855 REEFE
-860 TDNGNIIDS
+860 TEVNADS
-869 SNKKPL
+869 DVKPL
-875 IGLGIGMPKIGG
+875 VGLGLGIPRIGHR
-887 GKKAKFKYKV
+887 KRIRFKYKV
-897 TQKWIE
+897 NQKWFE
-903 EWYDIGYEEYVD
+903 ELCDGENIDYSEEV
-915 DEDE
+915 EE